1 MKTGKR
7 WYQIGIIAGT
17 SLLLGGCCDEVC
29 DALDDMNA
37 HIAFQYAACCQ
48 AGGDTWGTCVTNAAG
63 QTNQLRAILI
73 QAETACRNGQRDLAR
88 QLLREFYQ
96 LLRGQIT
103 EVIGPGQQVPRGD
116 SIFNTYKAM
125 HPDELIAIDLT
136 GTPTGTTTISVPTMS
151 VGGVSYLN
159 AASGPAVQA
168 FIMLNPSDP
177 APIAVAEPEPV
188 GGRVVSHYAI
198 SAGTIGVDLGVV
210 DETMTIDG
218 GTASF
223 VSIGSDG
230 RMVPTAFSLD
240 LQNSTMK
247 LGIRLD
253 PSCPYNGLWLDA
265 NGEGHFRAAVSFQT
279 SREELFRLVHLGPF
293 WMEVPVSKSASTGVL
308 TFSTGGLVSGTAVFP
323 VQESTLSVL
332 QGQAGTAGLPNGQ
345 AESCADADNN
355 GIRDGAD
362 ELININNMHAS
373 DCN

>member
-1 MKTGKR
+1 MKTR
-7 WYQIGIIAGT
+7 MRCFSITVVAGT
-17 SLLLGGCCDEVC
+17 SLLLGGCCEEVC
-29 DALDDMNA
+29 DALNDLNA

-48 AGGDTWGTCVTNAAG
+48 AGGDTWGTCVTNAAS
-63 QTNQLRAILI
+63 QTNQLRAILV

-96 LLRGQIT
+96 LLRGQIA
-103 EVIGPGQQVPRGD
+103 VAIGPSQLRDG
-116 SIFNTYKAM
+116 SIRNTYRVL
-125 HPDELIAIDLT
+125 HPDELISIQLAA
-136 GTPTGTTTISVPTMS
+136 TPIGTTTTSVPTMS
-151 VGGVSYLN
+151 VDGVSYLS

-168 FIMLNPSDP
+168 FIMLNPSGAVP
-177 APIAVAEPEPV
+177 VAVAEPEPV
-188 GGRVVSHYAI
+188 GGRVVSHFAI
-198 SAGTIGVDLGVV
+198 STGAIRVDLGLV

-230 RMVPTAFSLD
+230 RVVPTAFSLD
-240 LQNSTMK
+240 LQNAGMK
-247 LGIRLD
+247 LGVRLE
-253 PSCPYNGLWLDA
+253 PSCPHNGLWLDE

-279 SREELFRLVHLGPF
+279 SSEALFRLNELGPF
-293 WMEVPVSKSASTGVL
+293 WMEVPVSRDAATGVL
-308 TFSTGGLVSGTAVFP
+308 TFSTGGLVSGTMVFP
-323 VQESTLSVL
+323 VQESTMSIVL
-332 QGQAGTAGLPNGQ
+332 GQVGTLTVPNGQ